1 MLHVG
6 RLFKVGLLSGCPDF
20 YCDTFPQP
28 KGCMSCVVINHSI
41 NKSRTEGPI
50 ICLLSQVTLF
60 FTLLLT
66 FWIWV
71 LGHQSL
77 PI

>member
-1 MLHVG
+1 MLHIG
-6 RLFKVGLLSGCPDF
+6 GLFKVGLLSGCPDF
-20 YCDTFPQP
+20 YCDTCPQP
-28 KGCMSCVVINHSI
+28 KGCISCVVTDCSI
-41 NKSRTEGPI
+41 NESRTEGPI
-50 ICLLSQVTLF
+50 ICLLSLVTLF

-66 FWIWV
+66 FWISV